1 MLFFDNPV
9 NEIKSWIY
17 YIHNMANILM
27 IILSAD
33 LSKTKY
39 LNDKGGLW
47 QYFWLFSES
56 ILSNF
61 DNWEK
66 VFSASSAAIYKYLLE
81 YCIQAAS
88 G

>member
-1 MLFFDNPV
+1 M
-9 NEIKSWIY
+9 NETKSWNY
-17 YIHNMANILM
+17 NNHNMADILM
-27 IILSAD
+27 IILNAN

-39 LNDKGGLW
+39 LNDKERLW
-47 QYFWLFSES
+47 QYFWLLSES
-56 ILSNF
+56 IFSNF
-61 DNWEK
+61 NNWEK

>member
-1 MLFFDNPV
+1 
-9 NEIKSWIY
+9 
-17 YIHNMANILM
+17 MADILM
-27 IILSAD
+27 IILNAD

-39 LNDKGGLW
+39 LNDKEGLW
-47 QYFWLFSES
+47 QYFWLLLES
-56 ILSNF
+56 IFSNF
-61 DNWEK
+61 NNWEK

>member
-1 MLFFDNPV
+1 M
-9 NEIKSWIY
+9 NETKSWNY
-17 YIHNMANILM
+17 NNHNMADILM
-27 IILSAD
+27 IILNAD

-47 QYFWLFSES
+47 QYFWLLSES